1 MARTNRSPT
10 GSGPEGS
17 SPNEFGTGR
26 CQPPSF
32 ALRDTSESVSNS
44 APTFTKYLAGQK
56 LADKQD
62 SYLVLARKY
71 RPESFS
77 TFIGQ
82 EAMVQTLKNAF
93 SSNRIAHAF
102 MLTGVRGVGK
112 TTTARILA
120 RALNFEDDSGAHP
133 SLDLETEG
141 KHCRAIIESR
151 HVDIIEMD
159 AASHTGID
167 DIREIIE
174 SVRYGPVS
182 APYKVF
188 IIDEVHMLS
197 KAAFNGLLK
206 TLEEPPPYVKFIF
219 ATTEI
224 RKVPITILSRC
235 QRFDLRRVDPET
247 LQTYLGGILEKE
259 GISFDQDA
267 LQLVI
272 RAGEG
277 SVRDNL
283 SLLDQAIA
291 HSGGDIKAET
301 VRQMLGLADRALTLD
316 LFETLM
322 KGDAASALEQLR
334 HQYDA
339 GADAA
344 TIVTDLASTTHLV
357 TRLKVVPGAEKDP
370 VLTPDEKTRGK
381 EMAQKLSI
389 RVLSRTW
396 QILNKGI
403 AEINNAHDAIQA
415 AEMVLIRLAYAAD
428 LPTPDELIK
437 KLGDMPTG
445 TGASAPT
452 NRPTG
457 GGGGAMQAAGGGARM
472 QAVSVNHAPQPSQA
486 QKPTMALNSF
496 AEIVALCGEKRE
508 LVLKHALEANVSPIS
523 VADGRIEIALTPEA
537 DQSVA
542 SQLSQKLKEW
552 TNRPWLVTV
561 SKQKASDTIRQQRD
575 REAQEKLDK
584 AMQDPSVKAILAAF
598 PGARL
603 VNEKSLID
611 DEPPAEHWLEDG
623 DTDEGSEE

>member
-1 MARTNRSPT
+1 M
-10 GSGPEGS
+10 
-17 SPNEFGTGR
+17 
-26 CQPPSF
+26 
-32 ALRDTSESVSNS
+32 
-44 APTFTKYLAGQK
+44 
-56 LADKQD
+56 ADKQD
-62 SYLVLARKY
+62 AYLVLARKY
-71 RPESFS
+71 RPENFS

-82 EAMVQTLKNAF
+82 DAMLQTLKNAF

-120 RALNFEDDSGAHP
+120 RALNFEDDSGPHP
-133 SLDLETEG
+133 SLDLEVDG

-151 HVDIIEMD
+151 HVDVIEMD

-167 DIREIIE
+167 DIREIID

-188 IIDEVHMLS
+188 IIDEVHMLP

-235 QRFDLRRVDPET
+235 QRFDLRRYDPET
-247 LQTYLGGILEKE
+247 LQTYLGSILEKE
-259 GISFDQDA
+259 GITFEPEA

-277 SVRDNL
+277 SARDNL

-291 HSGGDIKAET
+291 HSGGDIKADT
-301 VRQMLGLADRALTLD
+301 VRQMLGLADRSLTLD

-322 KGDAASALEQLR
+322 KGDAAGALEQLR

-344 TIVTDLASTTHLV
+344 TVVTDLAATTHLV
-357 TRLKVVPGAEKDP
+357 TRLKVVPAAEKDP
-370 VLTPDEKTRGK
+370 VLTPDEKSRGK
-381 EMAQKLSI
+381 EMAQKLNI

-428 LPTPDELIK
+428 LPDVNGFSL
-437 KLGDMPTG
+437 
-445 TGASAPT
+445 
-452 NRPTG
+452 G
-457 GGGGAMQAAGGGARM
+457 GGWYAVALGPYNADDAETVLRGYRNEGRIPRDSFIAYSPAFRQQFWPVGANLLNVVPLAPALSAEQADDIVECYENFGFVQDDRSFIADWTTLTMRKKR
-472 QAVSVNHAPQPSQA
+472 PSQGH
-486 QKPTMALNSF
+486 
-496 AEIVALCGEKRE
+496 V
-508 LVLKHALEANVSPIS
+508 
-523 VADGRIEIALTPEA
+523 
-537 DQSVA
+537 
-542 SQLSQKLKEW
+542 
-552 TNRPWLVTV
+552 
-561 SKQKASDTIRQQRD
+561 
-575 REAQEKLDK
+575 
-584 AMQDPSVKAILAAF
+584 
-598 PGARL
+598 
-603 VNEKSLID
+603 
-611 DEPPAEHWLEDG
+611 
-623 DTDEGSEE
+623 

>member
-1 MARTNRSPT
+1 MALVFLT
-10 GSGPEGS
+10 
-17 SPNEFGTGR
+17 
-26 CQPPSF
+26 QM
-32 ALRDTSESVSNS
+32 AD
-44 APTFTKYLAGQK
+44 QK
-56 LADKQD
+56 LADKQE

-133 SLDLETEG
+133 SLDLDVEG

-235 QRFDLRRVDPET
+235 QRFDLRRVGPET
-247 LQTYLGGILEKE
+247 LAEYLGGILEKE
-259 GISFDQDA
+259 GITFEPDA

-322 KGDAASALEQLR
+322 KGDAAGALEQLR

-344 TIVTDLASTTHLV
+344 TIITDLAATTHLV
-357 TRLKVVPGAEKDP
+357 TRLKVVPGADKDP
-370 VLTPDEKTRGK
+370 VLTPDEKVRGK
-381 EMAQKLSI
+381 EMAGKLNI

-403 AEINNAHDAIQA
+403 GEINNAHDAIQA

-428 LPTPDELIK
+428 LPSPDELIK
-437 KLGDMPTG
+437 KLENLPA
-445 TGASAPT
+445 GASTTPVPTQNSAPPT
-452 NRPTG
+452 RPTG
-457 GGGGAMQAAGGGARM
+457 GGGGGAMKAAGGGQL
-472 QAVSVNHAPQPSQA
+472 QAVSVNHAPMSSNSPE
-486 QKPTMALNSF
+486 PTMKLDSF
-496 AEIVALCGEKRE
+496 EAIVALSGERRE
-508 LVLKHALEANVSPIS
+508 LILKHALEAHVSPVSI
-523 VADGRIEIALTPEA
+523 ADGRIEIALTPDA
-537 DQSVA
+537 DASVA
-542 SQLSQKLKEW
+542 QHLSQKLKEW
-552 TNRPWLVTV
+552 TNQPWMVTI
-561 SKQKASDTIRQQRD
+561 SKQPATNTIRQQKD
-575 REAQEKLDK
+575 REAEDQREK
-584 AMQDPSVKAILAAF
+584 AMQDPSVKAILEAF

-603 VNEKSLID
+603 VNEKSLTD
-611 DEPPAEHWLEDG
+611 NEPPAEQWLENSLE
-623 DTDEGSEE
+623 DEGTDL

>member
-1 MARTNRSPT
+1 M
-10 GSGPEGS
+10 
-17 SPNEFGTGR
+17 
-26 CQPPSF
+26 
-32 ALRDTSESVSNS
+32 SNS
-44 APTFTKYLAGQK
+44 ATNFHKSLAGQK
-56 LADKQD
+56 LADKQE

-71 RPESFS
+71 RPESFA

-93 SSNRIAHAF
+93 SANRIAHAF

-120 RALNFEDDSGAHP
+120 RALNFEDDNGARP
-133 SLDLETEG
+133 NLDLETEG

-167 DIREIIE
+167 DIREIID

-235 QRFDLRRVDPET
+235 QRFDLRRVGPEA
-247 LQTYLGGILEKE
+247 LQDYLGGILEKE
-259 GISFDQDA
+259 GITFEQDA

-357 TRLKVVPGAEKDP
+357 TRLKVVPGADKDP

-381 EMAQKLSI
+381 EMAQKLNI

-403 AEINNAHDAIQA
+403 QEINNAHDAIQA

-437 KLGDMPTG
+437 KLGDAPQG
-445 TGASAPT
+445 GSASAQSAPSG
-452 NRPTG
+452 RPTG
-457 GGGGAMQAAGGGARM
+457 GGGMQAAAGGGARM
-472 QAVSVNHAPQPSQA
+472 QAVSVNHAPQASPVS
-486 QKPTMALNSF
+486 KPTMSISTF
-496 AEIVALCGEKRE
+496 EEIVALCGEKRE
-508 LVLKHALEANVSPIS
+508 LVLKHALEANVSPVS
-523 VADGRIEIALTPEA
+523 VADGRIEIALTPNT

-552 TNRPWLVTV
+552 TNRPWMVTV
-561 SKQKASDTIRQQRD
+561 SKQKAENTIRQQRD
-575 REAQEKLDK
+575 RAAQEKLDK

-611 DEPPAEHWLEDG
+611 DEPPAEQWLDDG
-623 DTDEGSEE
+623 ERDEGIDE

>member
-1 MARTNRSPT
+1 
-10 GSGPEGS
+10 
-17 SPNEFGTGR
+17 
-26 CQPPSF
+26 
-32 ALRDTSESVSNS
+32 
-44 APTFTKYLAGQK
+44 LAEQT
-56 LADKQD
+56 LADKQE

-71 RPESFS
+71 RPENFS

-120 RALNFEDDSGAHP
+120 RALNFEDDSGARP

-141 KHCRAIIESR
+141 KHCRSIIESR
-151 HVDIIEMD
+151 HVDVIEMD

-167 DIREIIE
+167 DIREIID

-259 GISFDQDA
+259 GISFEPDA
-267 LQLVI
+267 LQLII

-283 SLLDQAIA
+283 SLMDQAIA

-344 TIVTDLASTTHLV
+344 TIVTDLAATTHLV
-357 TRLKVVPGAEKDP
+357 TRLKVVPGADKDP

-381 EMAQKLSI
+381 EMAQKLNI

-403 AEINNAHDAIQA
+403 AEINNAHDAVQA

-437 KLGDMPTG
+437 KLGDMPAG
-445 TGASAPT
+445 VGASAP
-452 NRPTG
+452 NLPPSRPT
-457 GGGGAMQAAGGGARM
+457 GGGGAMQASGGGTARM
-472 QAVSVNHAPQPSQA
+472 QAVSVNRAPQASPV
-486 QKPTMALNSF
+486 QKPTMSINSF

-523 VADGRIEIALTPEA
+523 VVDGRMEIALTPEA

-542 SQLSQKLKEW
+542 SKLSQKLKEW

-561 SKQKASDTIRQQRD
+561 SKQKANDTIRLQRD
-575 REAQEKLDK
+575 REAQNKLDK
-584 AMQDPSVKAILAAF
+584 AMQDPSVKAIIAAF

-603 VNEKSLID
+603 VNEKSLVD
-611 DEPPAEHWLEDG
+611 DELPAEQWLEDG
-623 DTDEGSEE
+623 DTDKGLEE

>member
-1 MARTNRSPT
+1 
-10 GSGPEGS
+10 
-17 SPNEFGTGR
+17 
-26 CQPPSF
+26 
-32 ALRDTSESVSNS
+32 
-44 APTFTKYLAGQK
+44 
-56 LADKQD
+56 LADKQE
-62 SYLVLARKY
+62 SYVVLARKY

-120 RALNFEDDSGAHP
+120 RALNFEDDSGPHP

-141 KHCRAIIESR
+141 KHCRSIIESR

-167 DIREIIE
+167 DIREIID

-247 LQTYLGGILEKE
+247 LQTYLAGILEKE
-259 GISFDQDA
+259 GITFEQDA
-267 LQLVI
+267 LQLII

-283 SLLDQAIA
+283 SLMDQAIA
-291 HSGGDIKAET
+291 HSGGDIKSET
-301 VRQMLGLADRALTLD
+301 VRQMLGLADRSLTID

-322 KGDAASALEQLR
+322 RGDAASALEQLR

-357 TRLKVVPGAEKDP
+357 TRLKVVPGADKDP

-381 EMAQKLSI
+381 EMAQKLNI

-437 KLGDMPTG
+437 KLGDTPQG
-445 TGASAPT
+445 TATPAQTAPQT
-452 NRPTG
+452 RPT

-472 QAVSVNHAPQPSQA
+472 QAVSVNHAPQPATA
-486 QKPTMALNSF
+486 QKPTLSLNSF
-496 AEIVALCGEKRE
+496 EEIVALCGEKRE
-508 LVLKHALEANVSPIS
+508 LVLKHALETNVSPIS
-523 VADGRIEIALTPEA
+523 VADGRVEIALTPDA

-561 SKQKASDTIRQQRD
+561 SKQQANDTIRLQRD

-603 VNEKSLID
+603 VNEKSLIE
-611 DEPPAEHWLEDG
+611 DEPPVEQWLDDG
-623 DTDEGSEE
+623 ERDEGSDE

>member
-1 MARTNRSPT
+1 M
-10 GSGPEGS
+10 
-17 SPNEFGTGR
+17 
-26 CQPPSF
+26 
-32 ALRDTSESVSNS
+32 
-44 APTFTKYLAGQK
+44 
-56 LADKQD
+56 ADKQD
-62 SYLVLARKY
+62 AYLVLARKY
-71 RPESFS
+71 RPENFS

-82 EAMVQTLKNAF
+82 DAMLQTLKNAF

-120 RALNFEDDSGAHP
+120 RALNFEDDSGPHP
-133 SLDLETEG
+133 SLDLEVDG

-151 HVDIIEMD
+151 HVDVIEMD

-167 DIREIIE
+167 DIREIID

-235 QRFDLRRVDPET
+235 QRFDLRRYDPET
-247 LQTYLGGILEKE
+247 LQTYLGSILEKE
-259 GISFDQDA
+259 GITFEPEA

-277 SVRDNL
+277 SARDNL

-291 HSGGDIKAET
+291 HSGGDIKADT
-301 VRQMLGLADRALTLD
+301 VRQMLGLADRSLTLD

-322 KGDAASALEQLR
+322 KGDAAGALEQLR

-344 TIVTDLASTTHLV
+344 TVVTDLAATTHLV
-357 TRLKVVPGAEKDP
+357 TRLKVVPAAEKDP
-370 VLTPDEKTRGK
+370 VLTPDEKSRGK
-381 EMAQKLSI
+381 EMAQKLNI

-437 KLGDMPTG
+437 KLGDAPQG
-445 TGASAPT
+445 AGASAP
-452 NRPTG
+452 NAPAGRPTG
-457 GGGGAMQAAGGGARM
+457 GGGGMQQAAGGGARM
-472 QAVSVNHAPQPSQA
+472 QAVSINHAPQASPV
-486 QKPTMALNSF
+486 QKPTMSLNSF

-561 SKQKASDTIRQQRD
+561 SKQKANDTIRQQRD

-611 DEPPAEHWLEDG
+611 DEPVAEEWLDDG
-623 DTDEGSEE
+623 DVDEGLEE